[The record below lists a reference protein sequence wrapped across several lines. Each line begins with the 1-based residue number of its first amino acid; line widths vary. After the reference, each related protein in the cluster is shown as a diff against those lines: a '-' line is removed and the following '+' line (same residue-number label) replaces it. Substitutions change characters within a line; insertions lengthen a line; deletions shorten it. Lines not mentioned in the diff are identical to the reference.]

1 MSMAPASAF
10 EIDPAD
16 EVCRNTSASRYVVSP
31 PSSNTGDWLM
41 LHLINAGAS
50 QRLAFSIDEHDLWI
64 FSADG
69 AFVLPQKVQVTATT
83 LSLTAAAVA
92 ALCRCIL
99 LRFADVAIYG

>member
-1 MSMAPASAF
+1 
-10 EIDPAD
+10 
-16 EVCRNTSASRYVVSP
+16 
-31 PSSNTGDWLM
+31 M

-50 QRLAFSIDEHDLWI
+50 QQLAFSIDEHDLWI

-99 LRFADVAIYG
+99 LRFADVAIYR